1 MFLDLEMHG
10 NIAAALFVRAAFSFE
25 RFGQNFNPRPK
36 IYHLSF
42 LLMFLQSSEQ
52 KLLKYRGEYYSE
64 NVFSKLLLLFSCYWT
79 VVGEKIVPNNHGM
92 EVEPHCEHCGQNEI
106 PNHSI
111 MTEEEERQ

>member
-1 MFLDLEMHG
+1 
-10 NIAAALFVRAAFSFE
+10 
-25 RFGQNFNPRPK
+25 
-36 IYHLSF
+36 
-42 LLMFLQSSEQ
+42 MFLQSSEQ